1 MLTLDGW
8 LILKL
13 WFFIHTPGN
22 LVKYSVKVAWHK
34 NVIKNHHHS
43 LIHTTQLLCSLPIF
57 QALFVRCSRFGWVDF
72 YIHRVEYFF
81 YFVCFIVGGILLA
94 AMRNKHVPLPHV
106 NQIIIAN
113 SQKWHYP
120 NFSARCP
127 PQTKMLFSYRTIH
140 ILRSIEKLNT
150 KTTTTPSN
158 THTQQKMTGN
168 FYSHSL
174 LFHLSSSHWPL
185 FAVWR

>member
-1 MLTLDGW
+1 MLSKT
-8 LILKL
+8 IITVS
-13 WFFIHTPGN
+13 FTPLN
-22 LVKYSVKVAWHK
+22 YY
-34 NVIKNHHHS
+34 
-43 LIHTTQLLCSLPIF
+43 
-57 QALFVRCSRFGWVDF
+57 VRCLFFKHCLFAAQDSVGLISIFIVQS
-72 YIHRVEYFF
+72 IFF